1 MKTGKILRTLL
12 AIILCSGILLALDI
26 NNRKA
31 APKKDNKRI
40 AIFKIASRQVLDE
53 AEKGIVDMLAE
64 SGFENNKTCIIKRF
78 SAEGDMATGNM
89 IAKNIVEG
97 KYDVVITI
105 STPAL
110 QIMANANKKGMVK
123 HVFCAVTD
131 PYMSGV
137 GISGTEPDQHPA
149 HLAGIGTFQPVE
161 EAFDIIKQM
170 KPDIKKVGTVWC
182 PSETCS
188 EACVKLARRKCNE
201 LGIELIEMSVES
213 STQILETAMAVTAKG
228 AEALWLGGDNVVE
241 LGVDQLNNA
250 ANKAG
255 IPLFTNNPTFVFGNT
270 LFGIGAEYYEVGR
283 LAAKM
288 ASEIL
293 NGKQMSEIPIK
304 NVVPKDLRV
313 NPSVLKNLKENWDIS
328 MFEQN
333 FIKVQD

>member
-1 MKTGKILRTLL
+1 MKTGKIIRTLL
-12 AIILCSGILLALDI
+12 AILLCSGILLALDL

-31 APKKDNKRI
+31 VPQKESKRI
-40 AIFKIASRQVLDE
+40 AVFKIASRQVLDE
-53 AEKGIVDMLAE
+53 AEQGILDMLSE
-64 SGFENNKTCIIKRF
+64 RGYENNKTCTIKRF

-97 KYDVVITI
+97 RYDIVITI

-110 QIMANANKKGMVK
+110 QIMANANKKGKVK
-123 HVFCAVTD
+123 HIFCAVTD
-131 PYMSGV
+131 PYVSGV
-137 GISGTEPDQHPA
+137 GISGTEANQHPD

-161 EAFDIIKQM
+161 DAFDIIKQM

-188 EACVKLARRKCNE
+188 EACVKLARKKCKE

-228 AEALWLGGDNVVE
+228 AQALWLGGDNVVE

-255 IPLFTNNPTFVFGNT
+255 IPLFTNNPTFVLGNT

-288 ASEIL
+288 ASDVLE
-293 NGKQMSEIPIK
+293 GKKISEIPIR
-304 NVVPKDLRV
+304 NIVPKDLRV
-313 NPSVLKNLKENWDIS
+313 NPAVLKNLKDNWDIS
-328 MFEQN
+328 MFEEH
-333 FIKVQD
+333 FIKAQE

>member
-1 MKTGKILRTLL
+1 MKTGKIIRTLL
-12 AIILCSGILLALDI
+12 AILLCSGILLALDL

-31 APKKDNKRI
+31 VPQKESKRI

-53 AEKGIVDMLAE
+53 AEQGILDMLAE
-64 SGFENNKTCIIKRF
+64 RGFENNKTCTIKRF

-97 KYDVVITI
+97 RYDIVITI

-110 QIMANANKKGMVK
+110 QIMANANKKGKVK
-123 HVFCAVTD
+123 HIFCAVTD
-131 PYMSGV
+131 PYVSGV
-137 GISGTEPDQHPA
+137 GISGTEANQHPS

-161 EAFDIIKQM
+161 DAFDIIKQM

-188 EACVKLARRKCNE
+188 EACVKLARKKCKE

-228 AEALWLGGDNVVE
+228 AQALWLGGDNVVE

-255 IPLFTNNPTFVFGNT
+255 IPLFTNNPTFVLGNT

-288 ASEIL
+288 ASDVLE
-293 NGKQMSEIPIK
+293 GKKISEIPIR
-304 NVVPKDLRV
+304 NIVPKDLRV
-313 NPSVLKNLKENWDIS
+313 NPAVLKNLKDNWDIS
-328 MFEQN
+328 MFEEH
-333 FIKVQD
+333 FIKAQE